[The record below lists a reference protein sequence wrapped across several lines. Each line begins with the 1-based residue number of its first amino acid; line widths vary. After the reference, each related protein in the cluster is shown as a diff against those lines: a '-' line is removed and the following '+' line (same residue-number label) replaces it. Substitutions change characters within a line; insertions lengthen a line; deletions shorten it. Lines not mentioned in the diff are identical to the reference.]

1 MSNMRARRR
10 LTSAALAALLLAGC
24 GSTAAGI
31 PGPVPHVSM
40 KLTDSSTSFGLTLL
54 DRLLAE
60 QGAGNV
66 FISPLS
72 ATIALSMAASAAQG
86 DTRAAMLKALGLDP
100 TTDPSG
106 ELHQI
111 IERLN
116 QSDANAQLELAQGAW
131 VQNGLHLS
139 PAYVAKLRDDYQ
151 AELASLDFRDP
162 NAPAVVNRWVD
173 SKTHHKIPK
182 LVDQFDPSTVGY
194 LVNATYF
201 HALWATE
208 FKPLSSPVAFR
219 EFAGSAV
226 SPPMMHRD
234 ESVIELHTSTY
245 VAELLPYK
253 GGRFSAVLI
262 LPASALSPAAFAT
275 FLTPAVWQQTMA
287 AFHNAAGVTLA
298 DKCKEWAQGDSTVIC
313 DGTLQMPKFK
323 LDYQK
328 DLTTTLHSMGM
339 PIPDAA
345 LPDFCGGC
353 YVSSV
358 VQATRLEVDEKGTTA
373 AAATGVAVATALR
386 QPTIV
391 DRPFAFALI
400 DNATD
405 APLFL
410 GAIGNL
416 G

>member
-1 MSNMRARRR
+1 MQARWR
-10 LTSAALAALLLAGC
+10 LMSAALAALLLAGC
-24 GSTAAGI
+24 GSTAAVI
-31 PGPVPHVSM
+31 PGPVQHVSM
-40 KLTDSSTSFGLTLL
+40 TLTDSSTSFGLTLL

-60 QGAGNV
+60 KDAGNV

-72 ATIALSMAASAAQG
+72 ATIALSMAASAAHG
-86 DTRAAMLKALGLDP
+86 DTRAAMLRALGLDP
-100 TTDPSG
+100 SVDPSG
-106 ELHQI
+106 ELRQI
-111 IERLN
+111 IARLN
-116 QSDANAQLELAQGAW
+116 QSDDDAQLELAQVVWA
-131 VQNGLHLS
+131 QNGLHLS
-139 PAYVAKLRDDYQ
+139 PAYVAKLRDDYR

-162 NAPAVVNRWVD
+162 NAPSVVNRWVD

-182 LVDQFDPSTVGY
+182 LVDQFDPNTVGY

-201 HALWATE
+201 HAMWTTE
-208 FKPLSSPVAFR
+208 FKPLSSAVAFR
-219 EFAGSAV
+219 EFAGSTV
-226 SPPMMHRD
+226 SPPMMHRN
-234 ESVIELHTSTY
+234 ESVIELHMPTY

-262 LPASALSPAAFAT
+262 LPARALSPADFAT
-275 FLTPAVWQQTMA
+275 FLTAAVWQQTMG
-287 AFHNAAGVTLA
+287 AFHNAAGATLG
-298 DKCKEWAQGDSTVIC
+298 DKCKQWAQGDSTVIC

-339 PIPDAA
+339 PIPGAA

-386 QPTIV
+386 LPTIV